1 MFDLYESGLNGRETG
16 HKEIAADLKH
26 RGSLLR
32 STKDSRNR
40 VRRRIRIQPRARRT
54 WNGTL
59 WDSPNNAP
67 FVSIADWSRRS
78 LQTIDL
84 QCIYWEEGYRT
95 SSVSPHEI

>member
-1 MFDLYESGLNGRETG
+1 MFDWSEAPTLRRVFDLYESGLNGRETG

-54 WNGTL
+54 WNGTPMGVPQQCAICVNCGL
-59 WDSPNNAP
+59 E
-67 FVSIADWSRRS
+67 
-78 LQTIDL
+78 QTKFAN
-84 QCIYWEEGYRT
+84 
-95 SSVSPHEI
+95 H